1 MENVDLFYVF
11 PQQITTIVQADKMVT
26 PEANETVGN
35 QLFLAAPLVG
45 QLPYPGDPLMAY
57 MLDRSGNTVYTV
69 DSFKVVAWWLVYR
82 YSPAPYNRGFWD
94 ER

>member
-1 MENVDLFYVF
+1 MENVDLFYIF
-11 PQQITTIVQADKMVT
+11 PEQITTIVRADKMVA
-26 PEANETVGN
+26 PEDDGYN
-35 QLFLAAPLVG
+35 QPILAAPLVG

>member
-1 MENVDLFYVF
+1 
-11 PQQITTIVQADKMVT
+11 
-26 PEANETVGN
+26 
-35 QLFLAAPLVG
+35 
-45 QLPYPGDPLMAY
+45 MAY
-57 MLDRSGNTVYTV
+57 MLDRSGSTVYTV

>member
-1 MENVDLFYVF
+1 MENVDLFYIF
-11 PQQITTIVQADKMVT
+11 PEQITTIVRADKMVA
-26 PEANETVGN
+26 PEDDEYN
-35 QLFLAAPLVG
+35 QQILAAPLVG
-45 QLPYPGDPLMAY
+45 QLPPPGDPQMAS

-82 YSPAPYNRGFWD
+82 YSPVPYNRGFWD